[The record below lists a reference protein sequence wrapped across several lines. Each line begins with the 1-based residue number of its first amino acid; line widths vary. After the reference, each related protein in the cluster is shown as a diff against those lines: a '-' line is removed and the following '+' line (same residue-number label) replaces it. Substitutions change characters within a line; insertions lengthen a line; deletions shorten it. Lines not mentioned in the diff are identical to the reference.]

1 MFEAQLKMSN
11 KLDPE
16 IAIFLKNRNSK
27 WISMVTKL
35 VEQHPGQRIR
45 VFDASRLNHNLG
57 SIELGVTDQDL
68 KDYFE
73 GLGVEFSS
81 LSPEKAKLTILRK
94 GIKWSAE
101 LHSRAQANITSSIQ
115 GIRNE
120 APIIRILWASRQ
132 YAAWQSIVKNSGS
145 ISSALSGAAR
155 VYIPNGRDIWA
166 LELAK
171 MLEEKENTEVFYFES
186 MGWLGATRMVNF
198 QFPTH
203 SRLALQEDALK
214 SPQQV
219 TEGVASQWLKKR
231 LDSTDYVFDENGPL
245 PQKKYALFATSTFE
259 YEFLPKEWNCFP
271 YRDQFDGFGAFLDLY
286 DKTGANSLLR
296 IHPNQSNSSLRS
308 QLAMTKKV
316 RQLLRRF
323 PGLSVLWHF
332 DNADSYRILDS
343 CSVIVVSSST
353 IGFEAAI
360 LGKHVSR
367 VGTSMYDSVARVPHF
382 QEEQASEKLDP
393 IRLDMFLSYLFQ
405 NSLEVEEIDLAPD
418 QIRAF
423 RIARL
428 LRESWFWGSLELF
441 FRVKRVISPKLGVA
455 LSKTWVTFF
464 ERPRN

>member
-1 MFEAQLKMSN
+1 MN
-11 KLDPE
+11 KKLNPE
-16 IAIFLKNRNSK
+16 VAIFLKNRNSK
-27 WISMVTKL
+27 WISMVSKL
-35 VEQHPGQRIR
+35 VEQHPGQRIK

-68 KDYFE
+68 KNYFE
-73 GLGVEFSS
+73 RLGVEFSS
-81 LSPEKAKLTILRK
+81 LSPEKAKLTKLRK
-94 GIKWSAE
+94 GFNWTAE
-101 LHSRAQANITSSIQ
+101 LHSRAQGNITSSLQ

-120 APIIRILWASRQ
+120 APIIRILWVARQ

-145 ISSALSGAAR
+145 ISSALAGAAR

-166 LELAK
+166 LELSK
-171 MLEEKENTEVFYFES
+171 MLEEKENTEVFYFET
-186 MGWLGATRMVNF
+186 MGWLGENRMVNF
-198 QFPTH
+198 QFPIH
-203 SRLALQEDALK
+203 SRLSLQDDALE
-214 SPQQV
+214 SSQQI
-219 TEGVASQWLKKR
+219 TEGVASRWLKKR
-231 LDSTDYVFDENGPL
+231 MDSTDYVFDENGLL
-245 PQKKYALFATSTFE
+245 PKKKYALFSTSTFE

-271 YRDQFDGFGAFLDLY
+271 YGDQFDGFGAFLDLY

-308 QLAMTKKV
+308 QLSMTKKV
-316 RQLLRRF
+316 LQLRRRF
-323 PGLSVLWHF
+323 PGLIVFWHF
-332 DNADSYRILDS
+332 DNADSYRIVDS

-360 LGKHVSR
+360 LGKQVSR

-382 QEEQASEKLDP
+382 QEKQASERLDP
-393 IRLDMFLSYLFQ
+393 MRLDMFLSYLFH

-428 LRESWFWGSLELF
+428 LRESWFWGSVELF

-455 LSKTWVTFF
+455 LSKMWVTFF
-464 ERPRN
+464 DRSRN